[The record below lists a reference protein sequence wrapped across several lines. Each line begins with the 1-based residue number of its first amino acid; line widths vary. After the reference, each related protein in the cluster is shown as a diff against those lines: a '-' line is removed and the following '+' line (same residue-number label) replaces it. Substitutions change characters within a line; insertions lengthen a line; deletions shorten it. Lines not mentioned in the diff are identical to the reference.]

1 MVVILAV
8 VAAVPLA
15 NYIATSTSRTL
26 FLSRSN
32 DADWFATM
40 AESPL
45 QSGDIANLR
54 ELAVRYHEPTTRCS
68 SSTSTARWWPPH
80 GPVST

>member
-1 MVVILAV
+1 MVVILAI

-26 FLSRSN
+26 FLSCN

-45 QSGDIANLR
+45 QSGGHRQPA
-54 ELAVRYHEPTTRCS
+54 
-68 SSTSTARWWPPH
+68 
-80 GPVST
+80 